1 VADGETCGRARRRW
15 RPRPT
20 LRYISRSMDLLKLST
35 DKIAPTAAD
44 RVASFHRGI
53 VEEVAAAVARE
64 PAVIVGMKTNPF
76 VKKARQLLEGEGVK
90 FTYLEYGGYT
100 SKWKERLAIKLW
112 AGFPTFP
119 MVFLDGSLVGGH
131 SELEKLKADGKLK
144 R

>member
-1 VADGETCGRARRRW
+1 
-15 RPRPT
+15 
-20 LRYISRSMDLLKLST
+20 MDVLKL
-35 DKIAPTAAD
+35 APEKVAPSAAE

-53 VEEVAAAVARE
+53 VEEVASAVARE
-64 PAVIVGMKTNPF
+64 PVVVVGMKTNPF
-76 VKKARQLLEGEGVK
+76 VKKARQLLEAEGIK

-100 SKWKERLAIKLW
+100 SKWKERLAVKLW

-131 SELEKLKADGKLK
+131 AELEKLKADGKLK